1 MSKNKELKK
10 LEEKVVTFRDQNL
23 LLDAD
28 LAKMLG
34 TTTSSLLQMVGK
46 NKSRFPKSF
55 VFPAKKKELEV
66 LIEAK
71 HLTKKQ
77 ANSRTTAPLLFTEA
91 GAYMSAFLLKTKAA
105 DKLSVAVLDTF
116 LEKEAKSAK

>member
-1 MSKNKELKK
+1 MSKNKDLKK
-10 LEEKVVTFRDQNL
+10 LEEKVVSFKGQNL

-46 NKSRFPKSF
+46 NGSRFPKTFAS
-55 VFPAKKKELEV
+55 PAKKKEVEV
-66 LIEAK
+66 LIEKK

-77 ANSRTTAPLLFTEA
+77 ANSRTTPPLLFTEA
-91 GAYMSAFLLKTKAA
+91 GAYMAAFLLKTKAA
-105 DKLSVAVLDTF
+105 DRLSVAVLETF
-116 LEKEAKSAK
+116 LEKEK